1 MLSPKVTQ
9 SIITELGTVCGEII
23 TDSADML
30 AEVVEI
36 LTPWM
41 QSKSTAE
48 RKMTLIVLRYTL
60 RFLFFLIY

>member
-9 SIITELGTVCGEII
+9 SVITELGIVCGEII

-60 RFLFFLIY
+60 RFNLT